1 MTVITDA
8 TFQKEVLEKSKKMPV
23 VVDFWAPW
31 CQPCKAIGKELVR
44 LAEMRPDVRIV
55 KVNVDE
61 RSDLVREYDIKGV
74 PLVMFV
80 KKGSGPQSFTGLL
93 RAEEIIRKFGL

>member
-1 MTVITDA
+1 MITDLGNQPLTPHLQA
-8 TFQKEVLEKSKKMPV
+8 DAVI
-23 VVDFWAPW
+23 VDFWAPW
-31 CQPCKAIGKELVR
+31 CQPCKAIGAELVR
-44 LAEMRPDVRIV
+44 LAEMRPDVSIV